1 MALTR
6 LVLRLTGRMSLFRVV
21 IVTDPRF
28 IDDVQNDALDHWR
41 LGRFKFLTG
50 DDKSSWFSLM
60 RLGWDTWYVPD
71 AAIST
76 VEHPPH
82 RSFIKASRQ
91 LMFRWYGNSLRQNGR
106 ALGLGP
112 SRLGWF
118 TYYEI
123 GRAPCRDRGCQYV
136 YISVVAVSLKKK
148 KYN

>member
-1 MALTR
+1 
-6 LVLRLTGRMSLFRVV
+6 
-21 IVTDPRF
+21 
-28 IDDVQNDALDHWR
+28 
-41 LGRFKFLTG
+41 
-50 DDKSSWFSLM
+50 M

-82 RSFIKASRQ
+82 RSFIKPSRQ

-118 TYYEI
+118 TYYVLLAQRI
-123 GRAPCRDRGCQYV
+123 LMWPGLLGMALAIAASITFASIMFVVSFALWFG
-136 YISVVAVSLKKK
+136 ISEVRRFGQKC
-148 KYN
+148 

>member
-1 MALTR
+1 
-6 LVLRLTGRMSLFRVV
+6 
-21 IVTDPRF
+21 
-28 IDDVQNDALDHWR
+28 
-41 LGRFKFLTG
+41 
-50 DDKSSWFSLM
+50 M

-118 TYYEI
+118 TYYVLLDQRILMWTGLLGLALAIAASIKFGIIMFVVSRSEERRV
-123 GRAPCRDRGCQYV
+123 GNECVSTCRSRWSPYH
-136 YISVVAVSLKKK
+136 KKK
-148 KYN
+148 KQNNHKQR